1 MQKIAI
7 GLSALLLTATV
18 AKPGAAQEA
27 NTAARL
33 QSPPACVQYVAEYM
47 GCLNYGDLTEAQ
59 ARTARGHPLF
69 VERQAATAA
78 QAREPSTTSDRL
90 VHASRIGPPSRQ

>member
-7 GLSALLLTATV
+7 GLSALLLAATV

-27 NTAARL
+27 STAARP
-33 QSPPACVQYVAEYM
+33 QSPAACVEYIAEYF
-47 GCLNYGDLTEAQ
+47 GCLRYGILTEAQ

-78 QAREPSTTSDRL
+78 QAREPSATAERL
-90 VHASRIGPPSRQ
+90 VHASRIAPPSRQ